1 MSNKFRRLSCLF
13 LVVAMLLGLA
23 PEPVRAQVTPSYNP
37 YQGVGGDPRYGG
49 QYGQR
54 YDPSYYQPGNVG
66 YSGGHGFTR
75 LIPPLI
81 GGVMG
86 AIIGAKFGFLGVA
99 IGGALGFFGG
109 KAISS
114 MVFGDSYHSGSQSYY
129 FTASNRANFIPGA
142 IGAML
147 GAFMGSSFGVVG
159 MLIGGGIGYLVA
171 KGVARMMFPNLYYG
185 GSYTP
190 QPGYGGG
197 YGGGYGY
204 GGIGSPYA
212 PETAPSAPT
221 TSDLGVLKARV
232 DAALQTYHETMEGGT
247 DQDAILKARLAY
259 LSAQRNFLQA
269 RSDAR

>member
-1 MSNKFRRLSCLF
+1 MSKKFRRLSCLF

-37 YQGVGGDPRYGG
+37 YQGVGNTRYGG
-49 QYGQR
+49 QNGQR
-54 YDPSYYQPGNVG
+54 YDPSYYQPGNYG

-81 GGVMG
+81 GGVFG
-86 AIIGAKFGFLGVA
+86 AIIGAKFGFVGLA

-114 MVFGDSYHSGSQSYY
+114 AIFGDSYYTDNQSYY
-129 FTASNRANFIPGA
+129 FSASNKANFIPGA

-185 GSYTP
+185 GYYAP

-197 YGGGYGY
+197 YGY
-204 GGIGSPYA
+204 GGAFA
-212 PETAPSAPT
+212 PEDSTGAAAPT
-221 TSDLGVLKARV
+221 SSDLGVLKAQV
-232 DAALQTYHETMEGGT
+232 DSTLQVYHQTMEGGT
-247 DQDAILKARLAY
+247 DEDAIMKARLAY
-259 LSAQRNFLQA
+259 LAAQKAFLQA
-269 RSDAR
+269 KSDAR

>member
-1 MSNKFRRLSCLF
+1 MSNKFRRMSCLF

-37 YQGVGGDPRYGG
+37 YQGVGQPGGRYGG

-54 YDPSYYQPGNVG
+54 YDPSYYQAGNHG

-75 LIPPLI
+75 LIPPLV
-81 GGVMG
+81 GGIFG

-114 MVFGDSYHSGSQSYY
+114 AIFGDSHYTNNQNYY
-129 FTASNRANFIPGA
+129 FTASNKANFIPGA

-147 GAFMGSSFGVVG
+147 GAFMGSSFGIVG
-159 MLIGGGIGYLVA
+159 MLIGSGIGYLVA

-190 QPGYGGG
+190 QPGYGGA
-197 YGGGYGY
+197 YGGG
-204 GGIGSPYA
+204 GIGMPYA
-212 PETAPSAPT
+212 SDTAPAAPT
-221 TSDLGVLKARV
+221 SADLGVLKARV
-232 DAALQTYHETMEGGT
+232 DTTLKAYHESMESET
-247 DQDAILKARLAY
+247 DQDIILKARLAY
-259 LSAQRNFLQA
+259 LGAQSAFLQA

>member
-1 MSNKFRRLSCLF
+1 MSKKFRRLSCLF
-13 LVVAMLLGLA
+13 MVLVMLLGLA

-37 YQGVGGDPRYGG
+37 YQGVGNSRYGG

-54 YDPSYYQPGNVG
+54 YDPSYYQPGNYG

-75 LIPPLI
+75 LIPPLV

-86 AIIGAKFGFLGVA
+86 AIFGAKFGFLGVA

-114 MVFGDSYHSGSQSYY
+114 MIFGDSYYTNNQSYY
-129 FTASNRANFIPGA
+129 FSASNKANFIPGA

-185 GSYTP
+185 GYYTP
-190 QPGYGGG
+190 QPGYGNNGG
-197 YGGGYGY
+197 YSAY
-204 GGIGSPYA
+204 GSPLFSEDA
-212 PETAPSAPT
+212 ASAPT
-221 TSDLGVLKARV
+221 SSDLGVLKAQV
-232 DAALQTYHETMEGGT
+232 DSTLQAYHDSMEAGT
-247 DQDAILKARLAY
+247 DEDAIMKARLAY
-259 LSAQRNFLQA
+259 LSAQKAFLQA
-269 RSDAR
+269 KADAR